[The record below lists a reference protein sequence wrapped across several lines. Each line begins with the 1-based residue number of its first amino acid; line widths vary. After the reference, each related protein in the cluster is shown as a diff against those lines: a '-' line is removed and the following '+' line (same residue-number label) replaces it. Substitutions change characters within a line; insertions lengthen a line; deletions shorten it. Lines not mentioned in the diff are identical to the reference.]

1 MKKTV
6 IAAIVAIFLIA
17 FVPLFVLKDAEF
29 GGSDD
34 AGSVVVEE
42 VDSSYEPWAT
52 PVFEQLL
59 GGELPGEVE
68 SLLFCIQT
76 GIGVGIIA
84 FIMGR
89 VLAAT
94 GILTV
99 FYGGVPVFRYLKFL
113 TAPLAFLLL
122 STVAIILNIR
132 KTPLDLFAIPVGTW
146 YLTSSLDSCLYALQL
161 ILTALAAVSCL
172 YFLSFTTPVPDI
184 LDVLKKLHCPKILI
198 ELMLLIYRFIF
209 VLLETASAISM
220 SQDCR
225 LGNKNY
231 RTALKSFGMMG
242 SVLMIRAISRSN
254 RLYDAMEARCYDG
267 TIHVLSESR
276 PPKKKVILA
285 IILFDGALFLFA
297 LWRRFY
303 L

>member
-1 MKKTV
+1 MIV
-6 IAAIVAIFLIA
+6 IDKLCYQSKLRYENAGEKFAFAVITLCICVMSRSAAVA
-17 FVPLFVLKDAEF
+17 
-29 GGSDD
+29 
-34 AGSVVVEE
+34 
-42 VDSSYEPWAT
+42 
-52 PVFEQLL
+52 
-59 GGELPGEVE
+59 
-68 SLLFCIQT
+68 
-76 GIGVGIIA
+76 GI
-84 FIMGR
+84 

-172 YFLSFTTPVPDI
+172 YFLSFTTPMPDI
-184 LDVLKKLHCPKILI
+184 LEVLRKLHCPRLLI

-209 VLLETASAISM
+209 VLLDVASAIST
-220 SQDCR
+220 SQNCR
-225 LGNKNY
+225 LGNKDY
-231 RTALKSFGMMG
+231 RTSLKSFGMLG
-242 SVLMIRAISRSN
+242 SVLMIRAVQRSN

-267 TIHVLSESR
+267 TIRVLSENR
-276 PPKKKVILA
+276 PPRKRIIAA
-285 IILFDGALFLFA
+285 IVAFDTALFIFA
-297 LWRRFY
+297 VWRRFFS
-303 L
+303 